1 MASEDDDAGDRRRA
15 ARIPVNAEFAS
26 IPSATFISDLSEY
39 GVFVHTPTPSPRGA
53 RLRLRFTVLLDDP
66 VIVEAEGRVVRQQFE
81 PYAGMGIEFTE
92 LAPEMILRIND
103 VVSRQRPR
111 DLGPPLGRE
120 DGTEADADTETDPLE
135 TAQTLT
141 RGAEA
146 DPLDTAQTLRREGG
160 GKTFAVTFRPPPS
173 LGADEHAKTGI
184 HQPVGKGPGGEDP
197 DAEQ

>member
-1 MASEDDDAGDRRRA
+1 MVSDQDDASDRRRA
-15 ARIPVNAEFAS
+15 MRIPVNAEFAS

-66 VIVEAEGRVVRQQFE
+66 VIVEGEGRVARQQFE
-81 PYAGMGIEFTE
+81 PYPGMGIEFTE

-111 DLGPPLGRE
+111 DSGPPLVRGDE
-120 DGTEADADTETDPLE
+120 PDADTDALE
-135 TAQTLT
+135 AARTLT
-141 RGAEA
+141 RGGLGV
-146 DPLDTAQTLRREGG
+146 DPLDTATTLQR
-160 GKTFAVTFRPPPS
+160 VTFEGTPHPA
-173 LGADEHAKTGI
+173 GEADEHAKTGLYE
-184 HQPVGKGPGGEDP
+184 PVGGRGGDDS